1 MVMLS
6 LTLSG
11 QLPWSCAMTAIRSRS
26 GSPSTS
32 AIATSSQRTV
42 PACGRYSP
50 ARILA
55 SVVFPDPFSPTRAT
69 TSPRPISIDTSCSDG
84 LVRPRVAEGDARRDD
99 PGRTPAG
106 RRPRPARGILARASS
121 QNDM

>member
-6 LTLSG
+6 LTFSG

-32 AIATSSQRTV
+32 AIETSSHRTV

-55 SVVFPDPFSPTRAT
+55 SVVFPDPFSPTRAI
-69 TSPRPISIDTSCSDG
+69 TSPRPISTDTSRSDG
-84 LVRPRVAEGDARRDD
+84 SSA
-99 PGRTPAG
+99 PG
-106 RRPRPARGILARASS
+106 
-121 QNDM
+121 